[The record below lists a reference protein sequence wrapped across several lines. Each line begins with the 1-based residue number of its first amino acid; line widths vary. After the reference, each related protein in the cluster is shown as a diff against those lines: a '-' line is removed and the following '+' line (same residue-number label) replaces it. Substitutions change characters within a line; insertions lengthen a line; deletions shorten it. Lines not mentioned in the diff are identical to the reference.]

1 MRQTNYFFIT
11 VQFNAIWLHF
21 YLTGNAPEEENTATE
36 ASPTDEGE
44 EEVTESGEDE
54 DAPEETNENKKL
66 DVNLGTE

>member
-1 MRQTNYFFIT
+1 METYYFFIT

-36 ASPTDEGE
+36 ESPTDEGE